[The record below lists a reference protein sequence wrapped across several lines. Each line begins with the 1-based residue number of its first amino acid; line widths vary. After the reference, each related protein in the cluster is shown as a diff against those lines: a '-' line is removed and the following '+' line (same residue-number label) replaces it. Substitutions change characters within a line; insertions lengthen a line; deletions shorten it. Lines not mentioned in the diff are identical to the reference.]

1 MEAEVMCR
9 CTLAAPFSSSSRFSS
24 LYSFASGLPGHKYDE
39 VNRIELIFELIGEFG
54 PGATAGP
61 PPCIFCERME
71 QTSTMQFGMRPEA
84 RHLMSKNFS
93 APMSDPKPASV
104 HTKPCPERHLA
115 DAVLRHFSRIL
126 LPFFRKFAPVFSVLV
141 QEAGKRERTAEKR
154 QNVGEK
160 RPRKSGGKLRW
171 VTSSPTSFRAI
182 LSAMIEEFPCAMLA
196 KGPAWIRTGVPSIV
210 CIRVG
215 MIASIIRTV
224 SAPPHPAVQKEES

>member
-1 MEAEVMCR
+1 MCR

-115 DAVLRHFSRIL
+115 DAVSP
-126 LPFFRKFAPVFSVLV
+126 PFFAHFTSVFSQICARFLRLGPGSRK
-141 QEAGKRERTAEKR
+141 ARKNGGKTAKRGRKTAEK
-154 QNVGEK
+154 E
-160 RPRKSGGKLRW
+160 W
-171 VTSSPTSFRAI
+171 
-182 LSAMIEEFPCAMLA
+182 
-196 KGPAWIRTGVPSIV
+196 W
-210 CIRVG
+210 
-215 MIASIIRTV
+215 
-224 SAPPHPAVQKEES
+224 